1 MKIKQNRGYVQDVLY
16 SGFAGAKNWLCQMG
30 KDDSLPQ
37 PKIKSAEV
45 LRTARSL
52 FHGQVLVPASIWD
65 GKQ

>member
-1 MKIKQNRGYVQDVLY
+1 LAKLPDGNPKLISIEHPSGEFSVQLELD
-16 SGFAGAKNWLCQMG
+16 
-30 KDDSLPQ
+30 DDSSPQ